1 VLAVAPKTGQEVRAM
16 IRAISEASGK
26 DPATALGE
34 IGIRT
39 ARRRRVH
46 GQTEEMRAR
55 ERLAVLHPDETNV
68 GGLKKPDAE

>member
-1 VLAVAPKTGQEVRAM
+1 M

-34 IGIRT
+34 IGMRT
-39 ARRRRVH
+39 ARSRRNR
-46 GQTEEMRAR
+46 GQAEEMKAR

-68 GGLKKPDAE
+68 GGLKKEED